1 MIKQIKV
8 VVNFKIRGIEKVL
21 YKRGIISLLLNFVS
35 NFGDITGADFVFPEL
50 ELAGINENQ
59 EAITEQLVQHYRGE
73 AITQF
78 YSLATQQD
86 ILGNPG
92 SLIKNLAKA
101 GGEVK
106 SAPFDSLITTDES
119 KKHLKGCYSGI
130 KGLAGNTTVAFS
142 SSYSGIS
149 GSLYLGIRNMCNA
162 KLTH

>member
-1 MIKQIKV
+1 M

-78 YSLATQQD
+78 Y
-86 ILGNPG
+86 
-92 SLIKNLAKA
+92 
-101 GGEVK
+101 
-106 SAPFDSLITTDES
+106 
-119 KKHLKGCYSGI
+119 
-130 KGLAGNTTVAFS
+130 
-142 SSYSGIS
+142 
-149 GSLYLGIRNMCNA
+149 
-162 KLTH
+162 

>member
-78 YSLATQQD
+78 Y
-86 ILGNPG
+86 
-92 SLIKNLAKA
+92 
-101 GGEVK
+101 
-106 SAPFDSLITTDES
+106 
-119 KKHLKGCYSGI
+119 
-130 KGLAGNTTVAFS
+130 
-142 SSYSGIS
+142 
-149 GSLYLGIRNMCNA
+149 
-162 KLTH
+162 